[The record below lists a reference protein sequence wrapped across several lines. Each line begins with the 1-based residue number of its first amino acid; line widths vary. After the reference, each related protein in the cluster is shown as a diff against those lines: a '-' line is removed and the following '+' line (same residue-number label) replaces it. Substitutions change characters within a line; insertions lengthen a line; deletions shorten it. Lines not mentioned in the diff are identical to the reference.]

1 MFHFSVSKP
10 SRVLYSVVIIFLILL
25 LVGMVSRLYFKN
37 QNEANAGSGEDGVEI
52 ILKDGIKSIFSEEEI
67 ANMFSDYNPYTPQ
80 INANTISINAISNN
94 GIGMETVSELNTNKR
109 VVVYHTHDTE
119 AYKKTS
125 AYSYKESA
133 EARTENQNYSVV
145 KVGQELVKQLYLQN
159 GIRAIHDTSTHEKPK
174 LSTAYSRSLGTAAN
188 YCENSLN
195 DVILIDV
202 HRDAFSSR
210 SWNPSYV
217 VVDGKRV
224 ARIMVVIGKGKG
236 FKDQPDWD
244 KNLKYAQ
251 ELTDALNKIHPDL
264 ARQVKIKDGRYN
276 QHLSDCAILIEVG
289 HHQNTLDEAINA
301 TPYLAKA
308 LGEVFFSLP

>member
-10 SRVLYSVVIIFLILL
+10 SRVLYGIVIIFLILF
-25 LVGMVSRLYFKN
+25 LVGLVSRLYFKN
-37 QNEANAGSGEDGVEI
+37 RNDTNTGSGDNDVEI
-52 ILKDGIKSIFSEEEI
+52 VLQDGIKSIFSEAEI
-67 ANMFSDYNPYTPQ
+67 AKMFSDFKPQ
-80 INANTISINAISNN
+80 IEADTVSINAISTNTLN
-94 GIGMETVSELNTNKR
+94 MEGVTELTTNKR

-125 AYSYKESA
+125 AYKYKESA

-145 KVGQELVKQLYLQN
+145 KVGQELVKQMYLQC
-159 GIRAIHDTSTHEKPK
+159 GIRAIHDTSTHEQPK
-174 LSTAYSRSLGTAAN
+174 LSTAYSRSLKTAEE
-188 YCENSLN
+188 YSENAPD

-217 VVDGKRV
+217 VIEGKRV

-236 FKDQPDWD
+236 FKDSPDWE

-276 QHLSDCAILIEVG
+276 QHLSESAILIEVG
-289 HHQNTLDEAINA
+289 HHHNTLDEAINV